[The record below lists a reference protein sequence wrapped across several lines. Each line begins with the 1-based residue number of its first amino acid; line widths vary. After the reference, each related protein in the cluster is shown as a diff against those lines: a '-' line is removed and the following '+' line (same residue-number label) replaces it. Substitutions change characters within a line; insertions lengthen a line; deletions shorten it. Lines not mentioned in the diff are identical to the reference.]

1 MKVILFRHGETE
13 WNGARRLQGQQNLSL
28 SDVGRGQVAAAAS
41 LVQGLTPD
49 MVVASPLARAA
60 ESAVE
65 LGYPTFHVE
74 HRLAERC
81 LGTWEGQL
89 ARDVVAQEGDN
100 YQHWREGTYDPP
112 GSESIDAFRTRVME
126 GLHSAVS
133 LAAEQEASTLLIA
146 THGGVIRA
154 LMDLTV
160 GLDQSRAVPL
170 HPASISVLDIADG
183 GAGASLGEQGVGVV
197 KLRLYNWTAEYLAE
211 PATE

>member
-1 MKVILFRHGETE
+1 MKVVLFRHGETE

-28 SDVGRGQVAAAAS
+28 SEVGRSQVAAAAS
-41 LVQGLTPD
+41 LVQRLTPD
-49 MVVASPLARAA
+49 MVVASPLARAS

-65 LGYPTFHVE
+65 LGYPEFHVE

-81 LGTWEGQL
+81 LGTWEGKF
-89 ARDVVAQEGDN
+89 ARDVVDQEGDN

-126 GLHSAVS
+126 GLQSVLA

-183 GAGASLGEQGVGVV
+183 GAGTGGKRLGVV
-197 KLRLYNWTAEYLAE
+197 KLRLYNWTSEYLAE